1 MNLIIDRDEAKLY
14 LRIDGNED
22 DILLDTLIAA
32 AEEYIKNATGKEFD
46 NSNRLAKLL
55 CLVLITDWYENRAQ
69 TDKISEKYRFTVQT
83 ILGQLKYRP
92 EEEAGDGDAGEQAE

>member
-1 MNLIIDRDEAKLY
+1 MIVTLEEAKLY
-14 LRIDGNED
+14 LRVDGD
-22 DILLDTLIAA
+22 DDDVLITSLIQA
-32 AEEYIKNATGKEFD
+32 AEEYIKNATGKTFD
-46 NSNRLAKLL
+46 SSNSLAKLL

>member
-1 MNLIIDRDEAKLY
+1 MYMIVTLEEAKLY

-46 NSNRLAKLL
+46 NSSRLAKLL